1 MDVAGA
7 RYVAVKGL
15 DPQQTVD
22 DFTALWVA
30 AEQLDVR
37 PSLVTLRLV
46 KCGARKPTGKQEA
59 KARVLDDPRLT
70 LAAAGLT
77 DGCSLLAFVAGALT
91 DPVPAGGVL
100 LWAHR
105 LLGAF
110 LTAPPDPAARRV
122 RTVVDESDAYAK
134 ALLATAPGALD
145 TPADVRRFLAQPLP
159 LPVLVDESH
168 ATLLAEGA
176 GCFPMHVR
184 PPDRAMSELE
194 ALLESAFRWH
204 VADGSEE
211 VWASVADA
219 LVGRVWRTLSALS
232 GTFSYGDDRNT
243 VDRTGATQPRLRP
256 DYCAYS
262 NNVLVAKAEH
272 KATSDELPVALDELA
287 SKMNV
292 WNAVVM
298 RGMPFLPCFAV
309 GGKLIQFAVV
319 RSGPG
324 GVACVEPVTD
334 PMSMASPRDRL
345 RVVATAFNMFRILAA
360 LRARMPAHVIPLYKE
375 QRRADGS
382 VTVFDD
388 HVIKTCRCVAPEVV
402 YDALMSGDIP
412 CAVRVLERTLP
423 SAAHP
428 LARFKLSPVA
438 LQTLPCDEAELRRAV
453 TAVLRALA
461 ALHARGFVHR
471 DVRWPN
477 VLADGHGGWL
487 LVDFE
492 LADVAGAPLPAAA
505 VFPDAVAPEVRV
517 PDAPYTPVDDVWQVG
532 RLLASAGVSLS
543 PDATAFAAALTAP
556 QAARLS
562 AAQALAHT
570 WLALGS
576 AS

>member
-1 MDVAGA
+1 M
-7 RYVAVKGL
+7 
-15 DPQQTVD
+15 
-22 DFTALWVA
+22 
-30 AEQLDVR
+30 
-37 PSLVTLRLV
+37 
-46 KCGARKPTGKQEA
+46 
-59 KARVLDDPRLT
+59 
-70 LAAAGLT
+70 
-77 DGCSLLAFVAGALT
+77 
-91 DPVPAGGVL
+91 
-100 LWAHR
+100 
-105 LLGAF
+105 
-110 LTAPPDPAARRV
+110 
-122 RTVVDESDAYAK
+122 VDESDAYAK
-134 ALLATAPGALD
+134 ALVATAPGALA

-194 ALLESAFRWH
+194 ALLESAYRWP
-204 VADGSEE
+204 VTDGSEE

-232 GTFSYGDDRNT
+232 TFTYVDDRNS
-243 VDRTGATQPRLRP
+243 VDRTGATQGRLRP
-256 DYCAYS
+256 DYCGYS
-262 NNVLVAKAEH
+262 NHVLVAKAEH
-272 KATSDELPVALDELA
+272 KATRNELALALDELA

-292 WNAVVM
+292 WNAVIM

-309 GGKLIQFAVV
+309 GGELIQFAVV
-319 RSGPG
+319 RSGPA

-334 PMSMASPRDRL
+334 QMSMASPRDRL
-345 RVVATAFNMFRILAA
+345 RVVATAFNMFRILAS
-360 LRARMPAHVIPLYKE
+360 LRARMPAHIIPLYEK
-375 QRRADGS
+375 QQRADGT

-388 HVIKTCRCVAPEVV
+388 HVVKTCRRVAPEAV
-402 YDALMSGDIP
+402 YDALASGDIP

-423 SAAHP
+423 SVAYP

-438 LQTLPCDEAELRRAV
+438 FQTLPCDEAELRCAI

-471 DVRWPN
+471 DLRWPN

-492 LADVAGAPLPAAA
+492 LADVAGKPLLAAA
-505 VFPDAVAPEVRV
+505 VTTDAVAPEVRV
-517 PDAPYTPVDDVWQVG
+517 PDAPYTPADDVWQVG

-543 PDATAFAAALTAP
+543 PDATALAAALTAP
-556 QAARLS
+556 RAARPS
-562 AAQALAHT
+562 AAQALAHP
-570 WLALGS
+570 WLARGS